1 MLEANGDF
9 LVKPSHMRME
19 GEPVDSTDKDTIIWE
34 LVVPTEAG
42 LDTQCH
48 SPPLSSDG
56 PSWDMDFEPMTLPVE
71 VQWLVRSDLY
81 CCPSNNV
88 SSSDD
93 WEGLGNIENDSTA
106 NETTS
111 ISNCN
116 L

>member
-1 MLEANGDF
+1 MPYSDSDF
-9 LVKPSHMRME
+9 LVKPLHMRME

-48 SPPLSSDG
+48 SPPLPSDG
-56 PSWDMDFEPMTLPVE
+56 PCWNVDFEPMTLPVK
-71 VQWLVRSDLY
+71 VQWLVWSDLY

-93 WEGLGNIENDSTA
+93 WEEFVCFA
-106 NETTS
+106 
-111 ISNCN
+111 
-116 L
+116 

>member
-9 LVKPSHMRME
+9 LVKPLHMRME

-48 SPPLSSDG
+48 SPPLPSDG
-56 PSWDMDFEPMTLPVE
+56 PGWDVDFEPMALPVE
-71 VQWLVRSDLY
+71 VQWLVWSDLY

-93 WEGLGNIENDSTA
+93 WEDKGVRYCGEVYICHDVRRK
-106 NETTS
+106 
-111 ISNCN
+111 
-116 L
+116 